1 MEKYC
6 INQDYTIKEA
16 IEKIDLGKDRVAIVI
31 NNFGKVIGILSQG
44 DIIRALSAGKNLY
57 SQVIG
62 IIQPSFL
69 YLNRKDYKAA
79 YKLFKKKKITLLPI
93 VNEDFKLIDVLTLDD
108 IYDYLEGKRNE

>member
-16 IEKIDLGKDRVAIVI
+16 IEKIDSGKDRVAVVT
-31 NNFGKVIGILSQG
+31 NNVGKVIGILSQG
-44 DIIRALSAGKNLY
+44 DVIRALSAGKSLY
-57 SQVIG
+57 SRVIS

-69 YLNRKDYKAA
+69 YLSRKDYEAA

-93 VNEDFKLIDVLTLDD
+93 VDEDFGLVDILTLDD
-108 IYDYLEGKRNE
+108 IYDYLEGKRNG